1 MYNIA
6 LLIEY
11 DGSDLNGF
19 QKQPNPKLITIQGE
33 IEKSLEKILNQKIK
47 TVASGRTDAGVS
59 AEEQYITFI
68 TDSEISAEK
77 FRIILNNLLIKEIAV
92 KKSFEVPLE
101 FHPRYDA
108 IKRSYRYRL
117 HNSITR
123 SPMRKNRVSRY
134 GTDLNFELM
143 EKAWNSLVGK
153 HDFYVF
159 SKENKD
165 KKTTLCDI
173 YETKIEKVD
182 DEIVFY
188 ITGRSF
194 LRCMIR
200 LLVGAT
206 IRIGEGKD
214 SPNALLE
221 IIESQ
226 DKSKVKFCA
235 DSKGLT
241 LTKIEYPEEKFI
253 FEQIQ

>member
-1 MYNIA
+1 MHNIA

-19 QKQPNPKLITIQGE
+19 QKQPNPKLVTIQGE
-33 IEKSLEKILNQKIK
+33 IEKALEKALNQKIK

-59 AEEQYITFI
+59 AEEQYITFN
-68 TDSEISAEK
+68 TESEIPAEK
-77 FRIILNNLLIKEIAV
+77 FKIILNNLLIKEIVV
-92 KKSFEVPLE
+92 KKAFEVPLE

-108 IKRSYRYRL
+108 IKRTYRYRL
-117 HNSITR
+117 HNSTTR

-134 GTDLNFELM
+134 GGVLNFELM
-143 EKAWNSLVGK
+143 ENAWNSLVGK
-153 HDFYVF
+153 HDFFVF

-165 KKTTLCDI
+165 KQTTLCDI
-173 YETKIEKVD
+173 YETKIEKID
-182 DEIVFY
+182 DEIIFY

-206 IRIGEGKD
+206 IRIGEAKD
-214 SPNALLE
+214 SPNTLLE
-221 IIESQ
+221 TIASQ

-235 DSKGLT
+235 DAKGLT
-241 LTKIEYPEEKFI
+241 LIKIEYPEEKLI
-253 FEQIQ
+253 F